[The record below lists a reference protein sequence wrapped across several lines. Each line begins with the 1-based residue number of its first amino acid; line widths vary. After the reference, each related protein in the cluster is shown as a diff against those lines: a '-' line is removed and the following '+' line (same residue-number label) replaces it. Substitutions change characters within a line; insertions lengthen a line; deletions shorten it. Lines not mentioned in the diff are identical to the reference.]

1 MTYRDSIKLRKMANS
16 WKDIKKDLESHLY
29 VMFEHLVKVYYYHN
43 YEEYLQGW
51 IASIRKGF
59 EHIKKQEYRSARI
72 YKRRNGKRNV
82 G

>member
-1 MTYRDSIKLRKMANS
+1 MTYRDSIKLREMANS

-59 EHIKKQEYRSARI
+59 EHIKKLSNTNKYPTKDQLFSLI
-72 YKRRNGKRNV
+72 
-82 G
+82 

>member
-1 MTYRDSIKLRKMANS
+1 MTYRDSIKLREMANS

-43 YEEYLQGW
+43 YEDYLQGW

-59 EHIKKQEYRSARI
+59 EHIKKL
-72 YKRRNGKRNV
+72 
-82 G
+82 